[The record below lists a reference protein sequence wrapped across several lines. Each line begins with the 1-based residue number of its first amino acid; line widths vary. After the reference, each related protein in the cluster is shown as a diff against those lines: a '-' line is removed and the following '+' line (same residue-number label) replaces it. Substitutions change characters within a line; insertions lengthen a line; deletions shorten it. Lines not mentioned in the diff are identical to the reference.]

1 MTVRPADPG
10 DAVAIARI
18 YNRIVRDTLVTFT
31 TVEKPPEA
39 IAAEIA
45 ERKGRY
51 FVAEAGGA
59 VEGLAYFGAFRSGPG
74 YKHTAELTIYL
85 SAGAQGRGL
94 GRALMQRL
102 EQAAADSG
110 IRVLVAGISG
120 ANPGAQA
127 FHAALGFTD
136 AGRLPE
142 AGYKHGQWLD
152 LVLMQKNLA
161 APRKS
166 GPDSSG
172 KDA

>member
-1 MTVRPADPG
+1 MTVRPAEPG

-31 TVEKPPEA
+31 TVEKTTEA

-45 ERKGRY
+45 ERAGRY
-51 FVAEAGGA
+51 FVAEAGSTVA
-59 VEGLAYFGAFRSGPG
+59 GLAYFGAFRSGPG
-74 YKHTAELTIYL
+74 YAHTAELTIYL
-85 SAGAQGRGL
+85 DPAAQGRGL

-102 EQAAADSG
+102 EEAAVAAG

-120 ANPGAQA
+120 ANPDAQA
-127 FHAALGFTD
+127 FHAALGFTE

-161 APRKS
+161 AMRES
-166 GPDSSG
+166 GTDSRG